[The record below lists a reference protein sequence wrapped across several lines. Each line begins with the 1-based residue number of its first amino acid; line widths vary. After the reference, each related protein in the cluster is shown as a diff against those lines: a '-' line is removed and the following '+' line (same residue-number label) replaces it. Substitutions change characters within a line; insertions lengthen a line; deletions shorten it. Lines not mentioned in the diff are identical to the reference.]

1 MRTAPSSTPAAR
13 SADFVTVLPP
23 LSRAALTARGLSLLF
38 GGLLLAPLANAADQP
53 IDWALCGPRLGFPWE
68 VALPATAPGTEPE
81 SQIEADSFDVSGK
94 DLYRL
99 EGDVELRRGDQ
110 RLRAD
115 RAEYRHSSSEFSAQ
129 GEVQLQ
135 DPELALQ
142 ATSANGQLSQ
152 NRTELENVEYRLI
165 GLRGNGEAKR
175 LARHGDTSEL
185 DALSY
190 TTCNPV
196 DPRWQL
202 RAKTLK
208 LDHEKGVGVARG
220 ATLRLGS
227 VPFLWLPYARFPIDD
242 RRQTGL
248 LFPSFGYSDDN
259 GIDLRQ
265 PLYLNLA
272 PNYDATI
279 SPRLLGRRG
288 VMLGAEFRH
297 LGESSQSQIEGNW
310 LPDDDLTNTD
320 RGSFRLRHYDQFN
333 PHWYLSADV
342 NQVSDDRYFEDFGDS
357 LSTRSTTL
365 LQSQAGLYGRGLG
378 WRASLEARDWDVT
391 DPIISDRTAPY
402 RQLPRARLSIDRWAQ
417 LVHYGANLEAVEF
430 SHAYEGSFAADR
442 PGASRY
448 DLEPWVELPLER
460 AAGYIKP
467 RLAWRHTGY
476 SLDRGWRCQGTAN
489 CAAFAGRQFDDL
501 SPTRN
506 TAISSIDAALN
517 FERDSSLFGTAMLN
531 TLQPR
536 LFYLHVPY
544 EDQRD
549 IPLFD
554 TDELTFGYDS
564 LFRDNRFSGADR
576 QGDADQLTI
585 ALTSR
590 WFEQVNGRERL
601 ALSLGQIRYF
611 ENRRVSLPNSG
622 NPNYF
627 SNADG
632 SDYVA
637 TADLV
642 LNDQWR
648 LGLGYQW
655 NPEIDRAT
663 VSGTRLSWRGNS
675 GALANLSYRYR
686 RSELEQIDGS
696 FVFPVA
702 EQWRLVGRWNYSLLD
717 DTTLEAFGG
726 VEWRD
731 CCVALRILSRHY
743 LRNREGEKNNALFFE
758 LELKGLASFGR
769 DAADFLERAML
780 GYSR

>member
-1 MRTAPSSTPAAR
+1 MRQACAPMTIAPRSPSVTANPVWSARSCAAR
-13 SADFVTVLPP
+13 GA
-23 LSRAALTARGLSLLF
+23 GLMIA
-38 GGLLLAPLANAADQP
+38 GLLLAPLAGAADP
-53 IDWALCGPRLGFPWE
+53 PTDWSLCGPRLGFPWE
-68 VALPATAPGTEPE
+68 VALPASTADPAPE
-81 SQIEADSFDVSGK
+81 SHIEADTFDVSGK

-99 EGDVELRRGDQ
+99 EGNVELRRGDQ

-115 RAEYRHSSSEFSAQ
+115 RAQYRHSSSEFSAH

-135 DPELALQ
+135 DPALALQ
-142 ATSANGQLSQ
+142 AASAEGQLSE
-152 NRTELENVEYRLI
+152 NRTELKQVEYRLI
-165 GLRGNGEAKR
+165 GLRGNGEASR
-175 LARHGDTSEL
+175 LARHGDVSEL

-190 TTCNPV
+190 TTCNPT
-196 DPRWQL
+196 DPHWQL

-208 LDHEKGVGVARG
+208 LDHEKGIGVARG

-288 VMLGAEFRH
+288 VMLGVEFRH
-297 LGESSQSQIEGNW
+297 LGQSSQSQIEGNW
-310 LPDDDLTNTD
+310 LPDDDLTQRD
-320 RGSFRLRHYDQFN
+320 RGSLRLRHYDQFN
-333 PHWYLSADV
+333 PHWSLSADI
-342 NQVSDDRYFEDFGDS
+342 NRVSDDRYFEDFGDS

-365 LQSQAGLYGRGLG
+365 LQSLAGLYGRGLG

-417 LVHYGANLEAVEF
+417 WLHYGAKLEAVQF

-448 DLEPWVELPLER
+448 DIEPWLELPLER

-476 SLDRGWRCQGTAN
+476 SLDSGWRCDGTAN
-489 CAAFAGRQFDDL
+489 CSALAGRQFDDR
-501 SPTRN
+501 SPTRS
-506 TAISSIDAALN
+506 TAISSVDAALN

-536 LFYLHVPY
+536 LFYLHVPF
-544 EDQRD
+544 EDQSD
-549 IPLFD
+549 LPLFD

-564 LFRDNRFSGADR
+564 LFRNNRFSGADR
-576 QGDADQLTI
+576 QGDADQLTL

-590 WFEQVNGRERL
+590 WFEQANGRERL

-611 ENRRVSLPNSG
+611 EDRRVSLPNSA
-622 NPNYF
+622 NPNYL

-637 TADLV
+637 TADLL

-648 LGLGYQW
+648 LGVGYQW
-655 NPEIDRAT
+655 NPEIDRTT
-663 VSGTRLSWRGNS
+663 VSGTRLSWRGKD

-743 LRNREGEKNNALFFE
+743 VRNRDGEKNNALFFE